1 MARHRS
7 PKNERRAEEVMRTMR
22 ALASLT
28 EDDWQKLTDEERAEV
43 KAMLADKAW
52 LTGTRSSGR
61 TNDVRCSA
69 ADVRRRT
76 LRLTGLHPEVSRV
89 LRYRCAPLLRER
101 GLTDL
106 FGSII
111 GA

>member
-1 MARHRS
+1 LSRDERRAGLARQRS

-52 LTGTRSSGR
+52 LTRDSFFWK
-61 TNDVRCSA
+61 
-69 ADVRRRT
+69 
-76 LRLTGLHPEVSRV
+76 EQ
-89 LRYRCAPLLRER
+89 
-101 GLTDL
+101 
-106 FGSII
+106 
-111 GA
+111 

>member
-1 MARHRS
+1 MARRRS

-52 LTGTRSSGR
+52 LTRDSFFWK
-61 TNDVRCSA
+61 
-69 ADVRRRT
+69 
-76 LRLTGLHPEVSRV
+76 EQ
-89 LRYRCAPLLRER
+89 
-101 GLTDL
+101 
-106 FGSII
+106 
-111 GA
+111 